1 MMSLIELTVVSL
13 AEALV
18 PGRSLTVCPGVPTWT
33 WNVDHKPS
41 FPSQKRLGGTLMG
54 TAKALISVF
63 AIRVRSSD
71 FGEAGSDGSSIATK
85 MGTAAER

>member
-33 WNVDHKPS
+33 WKVDHEPS

-54 TAKALISVF
+54 SAKALISVS

-71 FGEAGSDGSSIATK
+71 FGEAGSDGSRYCDQN
-85 MGTAAER
+85 GHGG